1 MTAFD
6 YIVLAIVSVSA
17 LLSITRGLVRE
28 IVSLLAWIIAFF
40 AASRYSV
47 EIEPFLLNLI
57 ENESIRMLTAFAAT
71 FFIVLIVTMLISK
84 LLSTLV
90 RSVGLGLIDRILG
103 AVFGFARG
111 LVIVL
116 FLVLAAGFTPLPQ
129 QPFWQQAV
137 LSEPLEIMAAD
148 IIPWL
153 PQDFRNLIDFS
164 RG

>member
-6 YIVLAIVSVSA
+6 YFVLGIVSVSA

-28 IVSLLAWIIAFF
+28 VVSLLAWVIAFF
-40 AASRYSV
+40 VASRYSV
-47 EIEPFLLNLI
+47 ETEPFLADFI
-57 ENESIRMLTAFAAT
+57 EDPSIRMLSAFVVT
-71 FFIVLIVTMLISK
+71 FFIVLLVSMLGAQ

-90 RSVGLGLIDRILG
+90 RSVGLGLIDRMLG
-103 AVFGFARG
+103 AAFGFARG

-129 QPFWQQAV
+129 QPFWQEAV

-148 IIPWL
+148 IVPWL
-153 PQDFRNLIDFS
+153 PQEFRDLVVFG
-164 RG
+164 R

>member
-6 YIVLAIVSVSA
+6 YFVLGIVSISA

-28 IVSLLAWIIAFF
+28 VVSLLAWVIAFF
-40 AASRYSV
+40 VASRYSV
-47 EIEPFLLNLI
+47 EIEPFLADFV
-57 ENESIRMLTAFAAT
+57 EDPSIRMLSAFVVT
-71 FFIVLIVTMLISK
+71 FFVVLLVSMLGAQ

-90 RSVGLGLIDRILG
+90 RSVGLGLIDRMLG
-103 AVFGFARG
+103 AAFGFARG

-129 QPFWQQAV
+129 QPFWQEAV

-148 IIPWL
+148 IVPWL
-153 PQDFRNLIDFS
+153 PQEFRDLVVFG
-164 RG
+164 R

>member
-1 MTAFD
+1 MTIFD
-6 YIVLAIVSVSA
+6 YIVLGIISVSA
-17 LLSITRGLVRE
+17 LLSITRGLVHE
-28 IVSLLAWIIAFF
+28 IISLLAWIIAFF
-40 AASRYSV
+40 VASRYSTEV
-47 EIEPFLLNLI
+47 EPFLFGLI
-57 ENESIRMLTAFAAT
+57 ENESIRMLTAFVVT
-71 FFIVLIVTMLISK
+71 FFVVLLITMLVSR

-103 AVFGFARG
+103 ALFGLSRG

-116 FLVLAAGFTPLPQ
+116 FLVLTAGFTPLPQ

-153 PQDFRNLIDFS
+153 PGDFRSLISFS
-164 RG
+164 R